1 MFVSHF
7 ESCTRSDGSWVSV
20 LGTIF
25 LPAFCTLDSP
35 FLWEGLSEHVTVVT
49 PHFLVVINSS

>member
-20 LGTIF
+20 LGTTF